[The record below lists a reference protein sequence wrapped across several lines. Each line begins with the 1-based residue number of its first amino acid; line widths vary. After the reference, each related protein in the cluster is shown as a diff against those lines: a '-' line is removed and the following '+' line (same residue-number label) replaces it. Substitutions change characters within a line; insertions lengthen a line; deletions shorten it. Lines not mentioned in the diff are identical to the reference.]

1 MKQTLAEFRNKK
13 GLTQRA
19 LAARLSKIEKDI
31 NFSPAAITLYELG
44 LRTPS
49 LQKAKL
55 IARYFGVPVE
65 DIIFGPSACEMQ
77 EGGSKE
83 TAPSEAVNQ

>member
-1 MKQTLAEFRNKK
+1 MPKLGIKK
-13 GLTQRA
+13 VLRKELWQP
-19 LAARLSKIEKDI
+19 RLSNIEKDI
-31 NFSPAAITLYELG
+31 NFSPAAIALYELG

-77 EGGSKE
+77 EGAAKKQ
-83 TAPSEAVNQ
+83 PHLRL